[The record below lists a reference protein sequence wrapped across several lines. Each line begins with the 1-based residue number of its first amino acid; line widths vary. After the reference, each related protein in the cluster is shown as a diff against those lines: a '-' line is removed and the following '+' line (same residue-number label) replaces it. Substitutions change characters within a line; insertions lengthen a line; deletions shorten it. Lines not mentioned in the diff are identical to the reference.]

1 MCCPSQNCCAL
12 WSPRHVWCPAVLYS
26 FFHLAEFSP
35 SGVVGTENGLL
46 QAPMSSLFW
55 LERLEKE
62 KLHFPESLAARVL
75 EVNRIP
81 PLSYT
86 MVSGR

>member
-1 MCCPSQNCCAL
+1 
-12 WSPRHVWCPAVLYS
+12 
-26 FFHLAEFSP
+26 
-35 SGVVGTENGLL
+35 
-46 QAPMSSLFW
+46 MSSHFW

-62 KLHFPESLAARVL
+62 KPHFPESLAARVL

-86 MVSGR
+86 VISGR